1 MAYNPNDCVEL
12 RWGAPAKSDEAATC
26 MADVMAITKWSISR
40 LESGMAGCCAYAASG
55 QALSAKDGGNF
66 AALGGAVAWPLP
78 TRAPKSAMPTG
89 PPPSALDDHQRPS

>member
-1 MAYNPNDCVEL
+1 MAPV
-12 RWGAPAKSDEAATC
+12 AS
-26 MADVMAITKWSISR
+26 ADVMAITKWSISR

-89 PPPSALDDHQRPS
+89 PPPSVTAHSTTINALAEFRWG